1 MIATKQ
7 NVKDSSEKSLS
18 EPMQSSEP
26 LLSTDKKIE
35 KLKTENPNLQQKEN
49 SSVAIKKIKETSQF
63 NNDDN
68 ENVDDSI
75 GVTQHDH
82 GMVTNVPN
90 IVVVE
95 VNTLYSGLIFLLTK
109 RFLSNFQ
116 WDIIF
121 NRIFYRIDLSKDCY
135 FLTI

>member
-82 GMVTNVPN
+82 DMVTNVPN
-90 IVVVE
+90 IIVVE
-95 VNTLYSGLIFLLTK
+95 VNTLYTGLIFHLKK

-135 FLTI
+135 F

>member
-26 LLSTDKKIE
+26 LLSTDKKIGSE
-35 KLKTENPNLQQKEN
+35 KLKTENPNLQQKET

-135 FLTI
+135 F